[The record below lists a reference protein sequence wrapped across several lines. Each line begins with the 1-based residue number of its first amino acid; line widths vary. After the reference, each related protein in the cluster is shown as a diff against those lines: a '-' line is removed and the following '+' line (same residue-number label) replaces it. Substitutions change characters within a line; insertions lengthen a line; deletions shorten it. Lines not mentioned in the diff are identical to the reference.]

1 MKLAIGL
8 HHNRSFSNAGN
19 LHFNYENFMK
29 NVIWKD
35 LLRKITFEFM
45 FTKWLKNVLNG
56 LDTYYWMSVIK
67 Y

>member
-1 MKLAIGL
+1 
-8 HHNRSFSNAGN
+8 
-19 LHFNYENFMK
+19 MK
-29 NVIWKD
+29 NVIWQN

-45 FTKWLKNVLNG
+45 FNKWLKNFLSG